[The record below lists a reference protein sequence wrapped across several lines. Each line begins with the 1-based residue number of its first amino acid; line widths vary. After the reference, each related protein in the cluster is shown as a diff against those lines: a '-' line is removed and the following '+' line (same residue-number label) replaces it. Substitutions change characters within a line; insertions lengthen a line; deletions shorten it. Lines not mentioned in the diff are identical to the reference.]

1 MTSRIA
7 IILLIATSFTSPV
20 SAQNVEIHNVFVG
33 GEDGYHT
40 FRIPALLIAE
50 DGSLLA
56 FCEGRKQNAGDTGD
70 IDLVMKRSEDGGKS
84 WSALQVVH
92 EEGGD
97 APITIGNPCPILE
110 QDSGKIHLLFTRNNK
125 RLFSTSSSDNGLTW
139 TTPIQRT
146 EILDALD
153 YDWIRVAT
161 GPVHGIQT
169 DTGRLIAPLWI
180 SDAEREDRNK
190 DDAIDRYRCGVLY
203 SDDCGDTWQTGGLVP
218 ATLNRLN
225 ECTVAEIEGGL
236 TLNIRCTD
244 AGARAVSYSQDG
256 GATWS
261 EPVLDE
267 SLPCPTCQASLLR
280 STLENE
286 SRHYFSNP
294 ASATSRECMTLRISD
309 DDGETWPTSIVL
321 YEGPSG
327 YSDLGELH
335 DGRIACLFE
344 CGEIRYSEKI
354 SIAVIE

>member
-1 MTSRIA
+1 MTFRIA
-7 IILLIATSFTSPV
+7 IALLIAASFASP
-20 SAQNVEIHNVFVG
+20 AFTQDVELHDVFIG

-40 FRIPALLIAE
+40 YRIPALLIAE

-70 IDLVMKRSEDGGKS
+70 IDLVMKRSEDDGAS
-84 WSALQVVH
+84 WSALQVIH

-110 QDSGKIHLLFTRNNK
+110 PHSGVVHLLFTRNNK
-125 RLFSTSSSDNGLTW
+125 RLFSTASSDNGLTW
-139 TTPIQRT
+139 STPIERT
-146 EILDALD
+146 EILDSLD
-153 YDWIRVAT
+153 CDWIRVAS

-169 DTGRLIAPLWI
+169 RTGRLIAPLWL

-190 DDAIDRYRCGVLY
+190 DDAIDRYRCGILY
-203 SDDCGDTWQTGGLVP
+203 SDDGGDTWQTGGLVP

-225 ECTVAEIEGGL
+225 ECTVAEIKDRL
-236 TLNIRCTD
+236 LLNIRCTD

-280 STLENE
+280 STLGNE

-294 ASATSRECMTLRISD
+294 ASATSRESMTLRISED
-309 DDGETWPTSIVL
+309 DCETWPTSIVL

-327 YSDLGELH
+327 YSDLAELH
-335 DGRIACLFE
+335 DSRIACLFE
-344 CGEIRYSEKI
+344 CGETQYSEKI
-354 SIAVIE
+354 SIAIIE